1 MCPCRPPSSL
11 NVAICWHKGR
21 QFSGCRLLPLSSHG
35 RYKVIRASIFFVFF
49 NPPPR
54 PTPFSSS
61 RSVSLVFQESEAES
75 CHEAAVISMCKG
87 LRCWTRGGGGVK
99 GEKIPGSEEGLL
111 HSALLISQAQAP
123 PGSQPAPSLLSLSPS
138 LFPGWRP
145 RAADHPRRPNIG
157 RVGPESRVQRASSRQ
172 HTGQNIQ
179 GRWRRVLE
187 ETRALQRGSRR
198 LGRPTTRFMLPPQR
212 SGVGR
217 REHSGRSAR

>member
-1 MCPCRPPSSL
+1 M
-11 NVAICWHKGR
+11 
-21 QFSGCRLLPLSSHG
+21 
-35 RYKVIRASIFFVFF
+35 
-49 NPPPR
+49 
-54 PTPFSSS
+54 
-61 RSVSLVFQESEAES
+61 
-75 CHEAAVISMCKG
+75 
-87 LRCWTRGGGGVK
+87 GGVK

-198 LGRPTTRFMLPPQR
+198 LGRPTTVSCFCPRGLEW
-212 SGVGR
+212 GVGSTRGAQPGSLR
-217 REHSGRSAR
+217 RRAAWPAAEPLTSTPLLKSPGSPAHFSIERHYNGFYDDNDPECSAIITSV